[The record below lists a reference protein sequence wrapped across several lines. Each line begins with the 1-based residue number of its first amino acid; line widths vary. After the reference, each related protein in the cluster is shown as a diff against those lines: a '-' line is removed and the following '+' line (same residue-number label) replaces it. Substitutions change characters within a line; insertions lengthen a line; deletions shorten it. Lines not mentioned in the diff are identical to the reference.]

1 MDRPSTTEADVSS
14 VYVASFRTGPDT
26 QSLTR
31 HERGRRQMGKNMEGF
46 DRYIFCTHKR
56 PQKQRQ
62 QQQKHINIFAVN
74 FMVQNCYY
82 LPVIL
87 L

>member
-1 MDRPSTTEADVSS
+1 MDRPTATEADVSS
-14 VYVASFRTGPDT
+14 VCVAISPECPHTIQDQTHKDAAEWAIRSIF
-26 QSLTR
+26 
-31 HERGRRQMGKNMEGF
+31 
-46 DRYIFCTHKR
+46 IFCTHHR
-56 PQKQRQ
+56 PQRQ
-62 QQQKHINIFAVN
+62 QQQQKPINIFAVN